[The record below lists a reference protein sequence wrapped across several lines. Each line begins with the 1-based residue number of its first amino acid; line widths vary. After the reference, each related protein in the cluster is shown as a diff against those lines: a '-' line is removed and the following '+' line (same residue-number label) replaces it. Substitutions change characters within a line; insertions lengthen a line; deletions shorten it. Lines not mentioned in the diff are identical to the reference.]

1 MGRLEGKVALITG
14 AGTGIGEAIAKRFA
28 REGAAVVITGRRKDK
43 LDLVVQAIERGKG
56 RAVAVAGSI
65 TDEAHV
71 RAAVDQ
77 AVRTFGRLNVLV
89 NNAAIGAFGKL
100 LHETDDATWHEVIDI
115 NVTGVFRMTKA
126 AVPAM
131 ITAGGGS
138 IVNMSSV
145 GGQIGFPMSAAYG
158 ATKGAMNAFTRCVAM
173 DYADRGIRCNAICP
187 GLIEI
192 PMAEGLLND
201 TSRIEQVLAAY
212 PIRRVGTPDEVAL
225 QAVYLAS
232 DESAWVTGSI
242 FFIDGGLTAH

>member
-65 TDEAHV
+65 TDETHV

-77 AVRTFGRLNVLV
+77 AVRAFGRLNVLV

-100 LHETDDATWHEVIDI
+100 LHETDDATWNEVIDI
-115 NVTGVFRMTKA
+115 NVTGVFRMTRA

-131 ITAGGGS
+131 INAGGGA
-138 IVNMSSV
+138 IVNVSSV

-173 DYADRGIRCNAICP
+173 DYADQGIRCNAICP
-187 GLIEI
+187 GLIET

-201 TSRIEQVLAAY
+201 AGRMDQVLSAY

-242 FFIDGGLTAH
+242 FPIDGGLTAH

>member
-1 MGRLEGKVALITG
+1 MGRLEGKVVLITG

-43 LDLVVQAIERGKG
+43 LDLVVQAIERGNG

-65 TDEAHV
+65 TDETHV

-77 AVRTFGRLNVLV
+77 AVRAFGRLNVLV

-100 LHETDDATWHEVIDI
+100 LHETDDATWNEVIDI
-115 NVTGVFRMTKA
+115 NVTGVFRMTRA

-131 ITAGGGS
+131 INAGGGS
-138 IVNMSSV
+138 IVNVSSV

-173 DYADRGIRCNAICP
+173 DYADQGIRCNAICP
-187 GLIEI
+187 GLIKT

-201 TSRIEQVLAAY
+201 ARRMDQVLAAY

-242 FFIDGGLTAH
+242 FPIDGGLTAH